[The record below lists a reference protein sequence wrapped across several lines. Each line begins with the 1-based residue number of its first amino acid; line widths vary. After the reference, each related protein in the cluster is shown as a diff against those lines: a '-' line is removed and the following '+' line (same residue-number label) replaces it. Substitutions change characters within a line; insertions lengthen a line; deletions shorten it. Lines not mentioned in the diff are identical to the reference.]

1 MAALVVVS
9 HSPLIAEGILQLTS
23 EIAKEAKVYAV
34 GGTKTGVLGSDFDA
48 TLNILNKLTEDTEV
62 VVLTDLGSSR
72 MTAQMAIEALTPEKR
87 EKISLSDAALV
98 EGSIAAAAII
108 SAGFDIAGVMEQLEP
123 LNLPK

>member
-1 MAALVVVS
+1 LAALVVVS

>member
-1 MAALVVVS
+1 MTALVVVS

>member
-1 MAALVVVS
+1 
-9 HSPLIAEGILQLTS
+9 LIAEGILQLTS